1 MEGQFRPIVR
11 QLLADALAASVPA
24 HTRRDVYVPGIKGKA
39 LAVVGMRRSGKT
51 TFLWQCLADRLA
63 AGVPREALV
72 YVNFEDERLIGM
84 PALELQWV
92 VEEYFSLYPEH
103 RGARP
108 VTFFFDEIQL
118 VSGWETF
125 VRRLLDTERVEIFL
139 SGSSARLLSRE
150 VATSMRG
157 RGLEALV
164 HPFSFREHL
173 RHRGSEPGRP
183 WSRLTK
189 ASRSTVI
196 KHFRD
201 YLVTGGFPEAQGATT
216 RDRGLLLRSFV
227 DVALLRDVIDRHNVS
242 NPAALRWMQRHLLAN
257 PAGSFS
263 VQKFFD
269 ALRSQGLPVGKDT
282 LHAYLGHLEDAF
294 LVRTLW
300 LHTASE
306 RQRMVNPRKVYPV
319 DPGLI
324 PLYDPA
330 GRANL
335 GHALET
341 VVLLELERRGCQ
353 VGYVR
358 TADGFEVDFHVRTP
372 EGETLL
378 IQACSHAADAGTVE
392 REIRALAGAAAEHP
406 HAVPVLLT
414 FDVEPPRLSLPAPL
428 RWQACAAWL
437 LGQPVPGIR
446 AGEGVAERPIAS
458 KRDRRGRGRK
468 GRSSAKSRR

>member
-1 MEGQFRPIVR
+1 MEGQFRPLVR
-11 QLLADALAASVPA
+11 QLLADALAAGVPA
-24 HTRRDVYVPGIKGKA
+24 YTRRDVYVPGIKGKA

-84 PALELQWV
+84 PALDLQWV
-92 VEEYFSLYPEH
+92 VEEYFSLHPEH
-103 RGARP
+103 RGSRP

-157 RGLEALV
+157 RGLEVLV
-164 HPFSFREHL
+164 HPFSFREYL
-173 RHRGSEPGRP
+173 RHLGGEPARP
-183 WSRLTK
+183 WSRLSK
-189 ASRSTVI
+189 ASRSAVTR
-196 KHFRD
+196 HFRN
-201 YLVTGGFPEAQGATT
+201 YLVTGGFPEAQGTTT

-257 PAGSFS
+257 SAGSFS

-282 LHAYLGHLEDAF
+282 LHDYLGHLEDAF

-306 RQRMVNPRKVYPV
+306 RQRMVNPRKAYPV

-324 PLYDPA
+324 ALYDPT

-353 VGYVR
+353 VAYVR
-358 TADGFEVDFHVRTP
+358 TAEGFEVDFHVRTP
-372 EGETLL
+372 EAETLL
-378 IQACSHAADAGTVE
+378 IQVCSQAAEAGTIE
-392 REIRALAGAAAEHP
+392 REVRALAGAAVEHP
-406 HAVPVLLT
+406 HAVPLLLT
-414 FDVEPPRLSLPAPL
+414 FDAEPPGLPLPAPL
-428 RWQACAAWL
+428 RWQAGVAWL
-437 LGQPVPGIR
+437 LGEPVPGMP
-446 AGEGVAERPIAS
+446 GEEGVS
-458 KRDRRGRGRK
+458 KRTTAGKRTGRRPPPVPK
-468 GRSSAKSRR
+468 RRR